1 VAFPL
6 DASQPFLLPS
16 QLRRL
21 AEAVRDAGPHDEATW
36 IEWKST
42 LDLRAPHARVHL
54 VKQTLGFGN
63 RPPDEAAKRAGG
75 YGYLLVGV
83 EPGSVLGVDSVDP
96 SEMEQDL
103 TPYLGP
109 DLVWSAE
116 YVSLDGKS
124 VLIVV
129 VNPPKFGDPIHYLR
143 KGLPRPNP
151 AKGARFVHPEHTVF
165 VRKNGRTVKAEPE
178 DWQMLHQRFAAA
190 QNRLEV
196 DLVAA
201 RPHIERIAD
210 FPEHVTAHLDRHPQ
224 RLLAHPTRLGGITRD
239 DRTRAEY
246 QAEVEAHMDE
256 LRKAFAQRF
265 HDEMIRH
272 APAGLSLTLV
282 NRSDRPFQ
290 GVRVTATV
298 RAEGRVLC
306 PGPIDDD
313 LPGFKLPAP
322 PRAWGTREKPVFPG
336 SMLFPGRFDVP
347 MPTGLQDMM
356 CRWEAREVP
365 GGLEI
370 EFDPEDV
377 RPRERLVL
385 EHVPLLVTADAK
397 TELTVEWTAAGLSA
411 EGSVSGRFVLPVV
424 DSTLQALTGDD
435 LGKWGLSADEPEHA
449 EQG

>member
-1 VAFPL
+1 MAFPL

-21 AEAVRDAGPHDEATW
+21 AVAVRDAGPHDEATW

-42 LDLRAPHARVHL
+42 LDLRTPNARVHL
-54 VKQTLGFGN
+54 VKHTLGFGN
-63 RPPDEAAKRAGG
+63 RSPDEAAKRAGG

-83 EPGSVLGVDSVDP
+83 EPGSVLGVDTVDP
-96 SEMEQDL
+96 SDLEQDL

-116 YVSLDGKS
+116 YVTLDGKN
-124 VLIVV
+124 VLIMV

-143 KGLPRPNP
+143 KGLPHPNP
-151 AKGARFVHPEHTVF
+151 SKGARFVHPEHTVF
-165 VRKNGRTVKAEPE
+165 IRKNGRTVKAGPE

-201 RPHIERIAD
+201 RPHIERITD
-210 FPEHVTAHLDRHPQ
+210 FPEHVKVHLDRHPQ
-224 RLLAHPTRLGGITRD
+224 RLLAHPTTLGALTRD

-246 QAEVEAHMDE
+246 EAEVEAHMDE
-256 LRKAFAQRF
+256 LRKAFTQRF

-298 RAEGRVLC
+298 RAEGRILC
-306 PGPIDDD
+306 PGPVDDD
-313 LPGFKLPAP
+313 LPDFKVPAP
-322 PRAWGTREKPVFPG
+322 PRAWGTYEKLG
-336 SMLFPGRFDVP
+336 LRASMLFPGRFHVP
-347 MPTGLQDMM
+347 MPDGLQDMM
-356 CRWEAREVP
+356 CRWVVREVP

-385 EHVPLLVTADAK
+385 EHVPLLVTADTK

-424 DSTLQALTGDD
+424 DSTLQALTGED
-435 LGKWGLSADEPEHA
+435 LGRWGLPADEPKQA
-449 EQG
+449 ERG